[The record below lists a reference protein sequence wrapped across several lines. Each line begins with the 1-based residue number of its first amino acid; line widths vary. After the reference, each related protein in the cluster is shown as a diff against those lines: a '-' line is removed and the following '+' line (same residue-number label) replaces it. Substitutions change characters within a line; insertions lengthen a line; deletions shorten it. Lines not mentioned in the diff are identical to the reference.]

1 MSLASEKPGDAGK
14 SFKDEWITGTIEELI
29 GREKLDALRA
39 SKSAADTLWETTVQA
54 ALANDQQI
62 LATLATRF
70 RLKIADLGQSERGAR
85 DFVPEQVARRYHVLP
100 MRITDSF
107 LEIATAAPFDLDC
120 EKTLAF
126 ATGREVRMYLASP
139 SAISNK
145 IDELYRPEN
154 VIDKL
159 LEGIETAD
167 VTTLEDEQLADELTA
182 SAEQASQRPV
192 VRLVDLILSEGILS
206 RASDIHIEPEEGGVA
221 VRYRIDGVLRQVMKV
236 PRAAGLPLISR
247 LKIISSLDIADRL
260 RPQDGRAR
268 VAVNGT
274 PVDLRVS
281 TLPASLGEKVVI
293 RILDT
298 RRTVLSLDS
307 LGLTEE
313 ESAEI
318 RGLLANRDGII
329 LVTGPTGSGKT
340 TTLYSA
346 LRVVQ
351 SEGVNIV
358 TVEDPVEYRL
368 AGIVQVQ
375 VHEKA
380 GLTFASALRSILR
393 QDPDVV
399 LVGEIRDRETAQIA
413 VQASLTGHLVLSTL
427 HTNDAPNAVTRLVDI
442 GVESFKIAT
451 AVRGVVAQRLM
462 RRLCPSC
469 KEVWVESI
477 PPKMH
482 RWIPRET
489 PLYRAV
495 GCAECAMTG
504 FRGRFSIV
512 EVLRVTAE
520 VERRIGQNAT
530 ADKIAEAAHAAGM
543 RTLWESGLEHVLK
556 GDSTIDELLRVVD
569 MPAEDE
575 PLERRR
581 SGAKPK
587 VEAPA
592 AGGEAAPRRET
603 PAPDARPERAGGDG
617 HANLEGAFEL
627 LEEELMAGIGQRGT
641 DAVARSAAPS
651 AVDAGGAKVLLVDDE
666 DQLRRVMRDLLER
679 EGYAVIEAGDGVEA
693 LDQVDRHAPDI
704 IVLDL
709 NLPGLDGYGVLSHL
723 RSRRATE
730 HIPVVVLTARG
741 DEENEVRV
749 FEFGADDFLSKPFRA
764 RALSA
769 RLDAVLRRTR
779 RVH

>member
-1 MSLASEKPGDAGK
+1 MADGQEK
-14 SFKDEWITGTIEELI
+14 SFTDEWLSPTLEELL
-29 GREKLDALRA
+29 GREQVDALR
-39 SKSAADTLWETTVQA
+39 SDKDAADSLWGTAVAKE
-54 ALANDQQI
+54 
-62 LATLATRF
+62 LATDEQIIGALATRF
-70 RLKIADLGQSERGAR
+70 RLKLADFAQSERSAR
-85 DFVPEQVARRYHVLP
+85 DVVPEQVARRYHVLP
-100 MRITDSF
+100 IHVTDSYM
-107 LEIATAAPFDLDC
+107 EIATANPFDLDC

-126 ATGREVRMYLASP
+126 ATGREVRVLLASP
-139 SAISNK
+139 SQIGDK

-159 LEGIETAD
+159 LEGMSETEITQLD
-167 VTTLEDEQLADELTA
+167 DEIPESEDFSI
-182 SAEQASQRPV
+182 SAEEASERPV
-192 VRLVDLILSEGILS
+192 VRLVDLILSEGIIS

-268 VAVNGT
+268 VAVNGV

-293 RILDT
+293 RILDSS
-298 RRTVLSLDS
+298 RTALSLEA
-307 LGLTEE
+307 LGLNEE
-313 ESAEI
+313 EQQAIIE
-318 RGLLANRDGII
+318 LLEFRDGVI

-346 LRVVQ
+346 LKHVQ

-368 AGIVQVQ
+368 QGIVQVQ

-399 LVGEIRDRETAQIA
+399 LVGEIRDRETAQVA
-413 VQASLTGHLVLSTL
+413 VQAALTGHLVLSTL
-427 HTNDAPNAVTRLVDI
+427 HTNDAANAVTRLVDI
-442 GVESFKIAT
+442 GIESFKIAT

-462 RRLCPSC
+462 RLLCTSC

-477 PPKMH
+477 PPKLM
-482 RWIPRET
+482 RWIPSDT

-495 GCAECAMTG
+495 GCEECAMTG
-504 FRGRFSIV
+504 YRGRFSIV
-512 EVLRVTAE
+512 EVLRVTPE
-520 VERRIGQNAT
+520 VERSIGANET
-530 ADKIAEAAHAAGM
+530 ADKIADAAVRGGM
-543 RTLWESGLEHVLK
+543 KSMWVSGLAHVMH
-556 GDSTIDELLRVVD
+556 GDSTIEELLRVVD
-569 MPAEDE
+569 VPQEDE
-575 PLERRR
+575 TPEEARVSAARRAAHEDGSATAADEDGSPRKRR
-581 SGAKPK
+581 SSGKASASD
-587 VEAPA
+587 ESF
-592 AGGEAAPRRET
+592 
-603 PAPDARPERAGGDG
+603 D
-617 HANLEGAFEL
+617 GAFDL
-627 LEEELMAGIGQRGT
+627 LEPGIQKPVEIT
-641 DAVARSAAPS
+641 DRQGRRQAAT
-651 AVDAGGAKVLLVDDE
+651 VLLVDDE

-679 EGYAVIEAGDGVEA
+679 DGYTVIEAREGVEA
-693 LDQVDRHAPDI
+693 LDQVDRHGPDI

-723 RSRRATE
+723 RSRRGTE

-779 RVH
+779 RAAN